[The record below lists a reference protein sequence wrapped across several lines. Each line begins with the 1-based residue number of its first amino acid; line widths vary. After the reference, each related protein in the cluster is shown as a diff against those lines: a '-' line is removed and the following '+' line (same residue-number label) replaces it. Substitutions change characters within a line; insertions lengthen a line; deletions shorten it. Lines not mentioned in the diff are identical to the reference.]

1 MNIAIA
7 LASNHLLAA
16 LPEAVF
22 QRLLPHLELVS
33 MPLGK
38 ILSEPDELMM
48 YAYFPTTAII
58 ALIYNMENGAP
69 TSIAMVGNEGMLGIS
84 LFMSG
89 ETTQN
94 TAIVQCEGLA
104 YRIRG
109 HQMMLEYARAGG
121 RRFGAFQDLLLRYTQ
136 ALFAQMS
143 QTSVCN
149 RHHSI
154 QQQLCRWLLLTA
166 DRIEGNDLYMTQEL
180 ISNMLGV
187 RREGVTEAA
196 GELQRLGIIIYKRGH
211 IQIVNRVG
219 LESLACECYQVVK
232 HEFERLLPS
241 PSLWGNPSASP
252 HISTTKRSLHNGHHH
267 DAGGSTA

>member
-1 MNIAIA
+1 MDIAIA

-16 LPEAVF
+16 LPAVVF

-38 ILSEPDELMM
+38 ILAESDELMM
-48 YAYFPTTAII
+48 HAYFPTTAII
-58 ALIYNMENGAP
+58 SLIYNMENGSPSSVA
-69 TSIAMVGNEGMLGIS
+69 IVGNEGMLGIS

-89 ETTQN
+89 KTTQN

-104 YRIRG
+104 YRIRS
-109 HQMMLEYARAGG
+109 HPMMIEYARAGG

-166 DRIEGNDLYMTQEL
+166 DRIEGDDLYMTQEL

-196 GELQRLGIIIYKRGH
+196 GELQRLGIITYKRGH
-211 IQIVNRVG
+211 IKIVNRLG
-219 LESLACECYQVVK
+219 LESLVCECYRVVK

-241 PSLWGNPSASP
+241 PGLWINPAA
-252 HISTTKRSLHNGHHH
+252 SLHMSSSKNSYTPNT
-267 DAGGSTA
+267 STASAT